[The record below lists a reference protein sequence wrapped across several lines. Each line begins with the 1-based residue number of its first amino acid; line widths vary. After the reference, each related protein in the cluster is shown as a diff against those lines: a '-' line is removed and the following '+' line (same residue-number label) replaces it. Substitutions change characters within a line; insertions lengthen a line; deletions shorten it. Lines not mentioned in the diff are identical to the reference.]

1 MPTFT
6 RYKLEVWS
14 TGYLEGSAV
23 PMQAAKV
30 HQLVDYLDS
39 QLAQSKSGLQ
49 QLLLE
54 RDIVLVLLMWETPMH
69 GNNHGKLTWKP

>member
-1 MPTFT
+1 M
-6 RYKLEVWS
+6 L
-14 TGYLEGSAV
+14 
-23 PMQAAKV
+23 AAKV

-54 RDIVLVLLMWETPMH
+54 RAIVLVLLMWETPMR
-69 GNNHGKLTWKP
+69 GNNHGKLTWSDFFLPEGQPLTPCLALWAPGLPW